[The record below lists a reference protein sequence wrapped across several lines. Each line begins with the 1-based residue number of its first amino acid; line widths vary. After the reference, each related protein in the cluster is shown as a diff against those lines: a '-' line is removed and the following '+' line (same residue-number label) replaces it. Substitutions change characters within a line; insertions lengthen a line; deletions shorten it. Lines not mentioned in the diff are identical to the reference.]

1 MHDFF
6 IRKSIISRQIQ
17 SRIQKGFSPWNRG
30 PWDCGGLKAEA
41 KYRLCFDRICFI
53 GFIGLYVIY
62 HVLEKTYNKFSSHA
76 AML

>member
-1 MHDFF
+1 L
-6 IRKSIISRQIQ
+6 
-17 SRIQKGFSPWNRG
+17 
-30 PWDCGGLKAEA
+30 CGGLKAEA

-62 HVLEKTYNKFSSHA
+62 HVLEKTNNKFSSHA